1 MVGLRK
7 AAQALFMLAIFSRY
21 WLNMTSE
28 KRIKGLLNIEQ
39 GTAELRRGTL
49 RHSIFCGS
57 EKAW

>member
-7 AAQALFMLAIFSRY
+7 AAQALFMQAIFSRY

-39 GTAELRRGTL
+39 GTATFDIPC
-49 RHSIFCGS
+49 SIFCGS